1 MAMNKNIYLALAI
14 IVIVLTAIGVYA
26 FSSYKTTI
34 MVKPLKVAPINGK
47 YELKVKIYVN
57 YGPFGGTHPLSSAD
71 VWLYLNGK
79 FYNQSLTNSQGEVIF
94 YVPPG
99 NYTILF
105 TVFHITKNVTVNN
118 STEVIL
124 DYAYL
129 RPT

>member
-14 IVIVLTAIGVYA
+14 IVIILTAVGVYA

-34 MVKPLKVAPINGK
+34 TVKDLGGAPVNGNYK
-47 YELKVKIYVN
+47 LVVKIYVN
-57 YGPFGGTHPLSSAD
+57 YGPFGGTQPLSSAD

-79 FYNQSLTNSQGEVIF
+79 FYNQTLTNSQGEAIF

-105 TVFHITKNVTVNN
+105 TVFHITKSVTVNSN
-118 STEVIL
+118 TEVIL

-129 RPT
+129 KTT